1 MVYVQRRPAL
11 LPGRLAEDPAN
22 FSDIPGFFM
31 AHELAHQ
38 WWGQGVAPAS
48 YRGRWLSEAWAQYS
62 AALWVRHRE
71 GEGAFRDMLDR
82 MARWARRHDDDGPVD
97 LGVRLGHLKQ
107 DRRIQRAIVLNKGAW
122 VLHMLRE
129 LLGDPAFFAGA
140 RTFLDEHRYGKA
152 TTRDLRAALEEA
164 GGRDLEPYFERWI
177 YGTGLP
183 TLRWTSGTRKTPD
196 GYETTVQVQP
206 EDLPGPLPL
215 ELSLETRGD
224 RTVRRVVLE
233 PAGGSWTIVTPDPVR
248 GVHIDENRGILAE
261 RKKVRRL
268 PEPR

>member
-1 MVYVQRRPAL
+1 
-11 LPGRLAEDPAN
+11 
-22 FSDIPGFFM
+22 
-31 AHELAHQ
+31 
-38 WWGQGVAPAS
+38 
-48 YRGRWLSEAWAQYS
+48 
-62 AALWVRHRE
+62 VRHRE
-71 GEGAFRDMLDR
+71 GEGAFRNMLDR
-82 MARWARRHDDDGPVD
+82 MARWARRHDDDGPID
-97 LGVRLGHLKQ
+97 LGMRLGHLQQ
-107 DRRIQRAIVLNKGAW
+107 DRRIRRAIIYDKGAW

-129 LLGDPAFFAGA
+129 LLGDPAFYSGTRA
-140 RTFLDEHRYGKA
+140 FLDEHRYGKA

-164 GGRDLEPYFERWI
+164 SGRDLEPYFDRWI

-183 TLRWTSGTRKTPD
+183 TLRWTSGTRKTPE

-268 PEPR
+268 PRPAQR

>member
-1 MVYVQRRPAL
+1 
-11 LPGRLAEDPAN
+11 
-22 FSDIPGFFM
+22 
-31 AHELAHQ
+31 
-38 WWGQGVAPAS
+38 
-48 YRGRWLSEAWAQYS
+48 
-62 AALWVRHRE
+62 
-71 GEGAFRDMLDR
+71 
-82 MARWARRHDDDGPVD
+82 
-97 LGVRLGHLKQ
+97 
-107 DRRIQRAIVLNKGAW
+107 
-122 VLHMLRE
+122 MLRE
-129 LLGDPAFFAGA
+129 LLGDPASYSGTRA
-140 RTFLDEHRYGKA
+140 FLDEHRYGKA

-164 GGRDLEPYFERWI
+164 GGRDLEPYFDRWI

-183 TLRWTSGTRKTPD
+183 TLLWTSGTRKTPE

-268 PEPR
+268 PRAAQR